1 MPFYVDKDGE
11 SYLAYL
17 ERLEQCYPDR
27 EPLEYDRFLELQ
39 SEFDRYY
46 TPAFEDFKN
55 EGHLV
60 THPALSRLKLLEDRL
75 AI

>member
-1 MPFYVDKDGE
+1 MPFYPDKDGE

-17 ERLEQCYPDR
+17 ERLDYHPDR
-27 EPLEYDRFLELQ
+27 EPLEYETFLELQ

-46 TPAFEDFKN
+46 TPSWESFKV

>member
-1 MPFYVDKDGE
+1 MPFYPDKDGE

-17 ERLEQCYPDR
+17 ERLEYTHPNR
-27 EPLEYDRFLELQ
+27 EPLEYETFLELQ

-46 TPAFEDFKN
+46 TPAFEDFKL
-55 EGHLV
+55 EGRVV